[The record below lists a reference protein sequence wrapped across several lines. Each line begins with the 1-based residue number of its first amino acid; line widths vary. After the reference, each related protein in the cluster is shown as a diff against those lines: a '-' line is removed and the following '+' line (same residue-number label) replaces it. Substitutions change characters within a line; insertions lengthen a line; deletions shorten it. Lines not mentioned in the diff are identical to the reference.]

1 VGERDIFTIQM
12 MSASVTMS
20 GGCHCR
26 PTSPSA
32 LLLPVSGRNVSNH
45 VRLEDQNAIVTGA
58 AGALGRVIACTL
70 AAEGASVAVV
80 DLNPT
85 GLLETVQL
93 VEGQGGRA
101 CSATVDLTDYEAAQ
115 VAVGGIIAQWGSID
129 ILVNAA
135 GGGAVSYFH
144 EMSYET
150 WTTQIDRNLNSV
162 FNVTRAVLPS
172 MLAQRSGRIISIASV
187 AAIAGGR
194 LVRGATAYAAAKAG
208 LVGLTKALAIEV
220 AEQGVTVN
228 CLAPGAQD
236 TPGRAKDTPERRQA
250 LLDQIPTRLLGR
262 PSDLAQA
269 VVFLAAPEAVNI
281 TGVILPLDGGHSI

>member
-1 VGERDIFTIQM
+1 M
-12 MSASVTMS
+12 
-20 GGCHCR
+20 
-26 PTSPSA
+26 
-32 LLLPVSGRNVSNH
+32 
-45 VRLEDQNAIVTGA
+45 VTGA
-58 AGALGRVIACTL
+58 AGALGQVIAVTL
-70 AAEGASVAVV
+70 ASEGCSVAGL
-80 DLNPT
+80 DLNEP
-85 GLLETVQL
+85 GLAETERRVRQL
-93 VEGQGGRA
+93 RGRG
-101 CSATVDLTDYEAAQ
+101 CSATVDLTDHQAVQAA
-115 VAVGGIIAQWGSID
+115 VLDVIEHWGGVD

-150 WTTQIDRNLNSV
+150 WMTQIDRNLNSV

-172 MLAQRSGRIISIASV
+172 MLAQHSGRVISIASV

-208 LVGLTKALAIEV
+208 LVGLTKSLAIEV
-220 AEQGVTVN
+220 AEHGITVN

-236 TPGRAKDTPERRQA
+236 TPGRAKDSTERRKA

-281 TGVILPLDGGHSI
+281 TGVVLPLDGGHSI